1 MMRGCARVEG
11 MGADID
17 KDLSIV
23 VPMFNE
29 EASLPLLHAAIVE
42 AVAPLGVAYEILFVD
57 DGSTDGTFDVARS
70 LAATDTHLRVVRLRR
85 NVGQTPAMAAG
96 IDHAR
101 GKTIVTLDADLQN
114 DPADIPRLLD
124 VLAQG
129 HDLVCGWRERR
140 KDLFLSRRL
149 PSIVANRLI
158 SSVTGVPIRDNGCS
172 LKAFRADLMRGVP
185 LYSEMHRF
193 LPAMAMPEGAR
204 IAQLPV
210 RHHARRFGRSKY
222 GMERLFKVLFD
233 LLTIRAAVV
242 SASRPFS
249 RFAKAATAASLPGL
263 LSLGWGFRVAASH
276 PGASVLVP
284 FACASLFFSLSCFLL
299 VCGALCELVH
309 APHAG
314 RVPSTALSGTGP
326 PAQAPPGVA
335 P

>member
-1 MMRGCARVEG
+1 MTIFTGETRVE
-11 MGADID
+11 
-17 KDLSIV
+17 LSIV

-29 EASLPLLHAAIVE
+29 EASLPLLHEAIVE

-57 DGSTDGTFDVARS
+57 DGSTDGTFGVARS
-70 LAATDTHLRVVRLRR
+70 LAASDTRLRVVRLRR

-124 VLAQG
+124 ALAQG
-129 HDLVCGWRERR
+129 HDMVCGWRERR
-140 KDLFLSRRL
+140 KDPFLSRRL

-158 SSVTGVPIRDNGCS
+158 AAVTGVPIRDNGCT
-172 LKAFRADLMRGVP
+172 LKAFRADLMRNVP

-210 RHHARRFGRSKY
+210 RHHPRRFGRSKY
-222 GMERLFKVLFD
+222 GIERTFKVLFD
-233 LLTIRAAVV
+233 LLTIRAAV

-249 RFAKAATAASLPGL
+249 RFAKAATAAALPGL
-263 LSLGWGFRVAASH
+263 LSLWWCSRVVASM
-276 PGASVLVP
+276 PGGSVLVP

-314 RVPSTALSGTGP
+314 RVPATAFSGTGP
-326 PAQAPPGVA
+326 PAQASLGVA

>member
-1 MMRGCARVEG
+1 MTISTGETRVE
-11 MGADID
+11 
-17 KDLSIV
+17 LSIV

-29 EASLPLLHAAIVE
+29 EASLLLLHAAIVE

-57 DGSTDGTFDVARS
+57 DGSTDRTFDVARS
-70 LAATDTHLRVVRLRR
+70 LAASDTRLRVIRLRR
-85 NVGQTPAMAAG
+85 NFGQTPAMAAG

-129 HDLVCGWRERR
+129 HDMVCGWRERR
-140 KDLFLSRRL
+140 KDPFFSRRL
-149 PSIVANRLI
+149 PSMVANRLI
-158 SSVTGVPIRDNGCS
+158 AAVTGVPIRDNGCT
-172 LKAFRADLMRGVP
+172 LKAFRANLMRSVP

-210 RHHARRFGRSKY
+210 RHHPRRFGRSKY
-222 GMERLFKVLFD
+222 GIERMFKVLFD
-233 LLTIRAAVV
+233 LLTIRAAV

-249 RFAKAATAASLPGL
+249 RFAKAATAAALPGL
-263 LSLGWGFRVAASH
+263 LSLVWGFRVAASL

-284 FACASLFFSLSCFLL
+284 FACASLLFSLACFLL
-299 VCGALCELVH
+299 VCGALCELIH
-309 APHAG
+309 SQHAG
-314 RVPSTALSGTGP
+314 RVPAVAVSGAIA
-326 PAQAPPGVA
+326 PAQARPGVA
-335 P
+335 S